1 MNKQELDLAAE
12 ILGEKV
18 IKLIEK
24 MDFEKT
30 ISEYKLAEKLNLDI
44 NTTRNLLYVLAKH
57 NLVSFTKE
65 KDKLK
70 GWYIYHW
77 TLHQK
82 KFKEFLIKSLEKKC
96 EKLQELVEK
105 ENSELFFI
113 CQNKCARIN
122 FEQALNFNF
131 KCPECGCLL
140 EEDNDRKNKIRKYE
154 EEINALKNII
164 LKINS
169 EGNKKTQ
176 EVKNKEI
183 KKGRTRNFKI
193 IKKTKN
199 GRLRT
204 SRASISIRKVVKKSK
219 KLKNL
224 RQALQKRRK
233 YK

>member
-44 NTTRNLLYVLAKH
+44 NTTRNLLYTLAKH

-77 TLHQK
+77 TLHEK
-82 KFKEFLIKSLEKKC
+82 KFKEFLIKNLEKKC
-96 EKLQELVEK
+96 EKLIEILERESSQIYFVC
-105 ENSELFFI
+105 N
-113 CQNKCARIN
+113 NNCARIS

-140 EEDNDRKNKIRKYE
+140 EEDNNVKDKIKKYE
-154 EEINALKNII
+154 EQIKFLKSTIA
-164 LKINS
+164 KINS
-169 EGNKKTQ
+169 TNKKMNS
-176 EVKNKEI
+176 KNKDEKISSKSI
-183 KKGRTRNFKI
+183 KKIKKNKVKI
-193 IKKTKN
+193 IKSTNKFKN
-199 GRLRT
+199 
-204 SRASISIRKVVKKSK
+204 KKQKNK
-219 KLKNL
+219 KIK
-224 RQALQKRRK
+224 K
-233 YK
+233 

>member
-140 EEDNDRKNKIRKYE
+140 EEDNDCKNKIRKYE

-193 IKKTKN
+193 IKKNKKWQVKDKQ
-199 GRLRT
+199 
-204 SRASISIRKVVKKSK
+204 SIYKHKETCKKEQKTQKFKTGIAKKKKV
-219 KLKNL
+219 
-224 RQALQKRRK
+224 
-233 YK
+233 